1 MSIIIYLAAVIVA
14 CVILPFL
21 SGYIDL
27 NGQGKQALILKMGR
41 MIRSYN
47 QTGNSDYLQV
57 AQVIASELT
66 KLGVKISASTQSKLM
81 GA

>member
-14 CVILPFL
+14 CIILPFL

-27 NGQGKQALILKMGR
+27 NGQSKQVLILKMGR
-41 MIRSYN
+41 MLRAYN

-66 KLGVKISASTQSKLM
+66 ALGVKISASTQSKLM

>member
-14 CVILPFL
+14 CAILPFM

-27 NGQGKQALILKMGR
+27 NGQGKQSLILKMGR
-41 MIRSYN
+41 MIRAYN
-47 QTGNSDYLQV
+47 QTGNSDYLQA
-57 AQVIASELT
+57 AQCIAHELT

>member
-1 MSIIIYLAAVIVA
+1 MSIIIYLAAIVVA
-14 CVILPFL
+14 CAVMPFM
-21 SGYIDL
+21 SGYIGL
-27 NGQGKQALILKMGR
+27 ACESKQSLILKMGR
-41 MIRSYN
+41 MIRAYN